1 MTVTRH
7 ENGNVGGISPVQYT
21 FKEDIETF
29 SLNVTTMIATIVF
42 KSGKSWN
49 YLYGS
54 PESIQLEGKEEEAAA
69 GMKYSYTLK
78 MLVPKDRKEVELILQ
93 GLNQRH
99 LIINAIDMNGVS
111 RYFGNL
117 VNPMRKTG
125 KLQKPATIEGYNGW
139 EVVFTGEFP
148 TPAPYALAMVTNPI
162 TPPGG
167 IETS

>member
-29 SLNVTTMIATIVF
+29 TLNVTTMIATIVF
-42 KSGKSWN
+42 KIGKTWN

-54 PESIQLEGKEEEAAA
+54 PESIQLEGKEEEAPA
-69 GMKYSYTLK
+69 GMKYTYTLK
-78 MLVPKDRKEVELILQ
+78 MLIPKDRKEVEMVLQ
-93 GLNQRH
+93 QLNQRH

-125 KLQKPATIEGYNGW
+125 KLQKPATVEGYNGW
-139 EVVFTGEFP
+139 EIVFTGEFP
-148 TPAPYALAMVTNPI
+148 IPAAYAPAVVSNPI
-162 TPPGG
+162 TPPDD
-167 IETS
+167 IETT

>member
-7 ENGNVGGISPVQYT
+7 QDGNAGGISPVQYA
-21 FKEDIETF
+21 FKEDIDTF
-29 SLNVTTMIATIVF
+29 SLNVSTMIATIVF

-54 PESIQLEGKEEEAAA
+54 PESIQLEGKEEEAPA
-69 GMKYSYTLK
+69 GMKYTYTLK
-78 MLVPKDRKEVELILQ
+78 MLVPKDRKEVELVLQ
-93 GLNQRH
+93 QLNQRH
-99 LIINAIDMNGVS
+99 LIINVIDMNGVS

-117 VNPMRKTG
+117 VNPMRKSA
-125 KLQKPATIEGYNGW
+125 KLQKPATIESYNGW

-148 TPAPYALAMVTNPI
+148 TPAAYAPAVNTNPI

-167 IETS
+167 TEIS